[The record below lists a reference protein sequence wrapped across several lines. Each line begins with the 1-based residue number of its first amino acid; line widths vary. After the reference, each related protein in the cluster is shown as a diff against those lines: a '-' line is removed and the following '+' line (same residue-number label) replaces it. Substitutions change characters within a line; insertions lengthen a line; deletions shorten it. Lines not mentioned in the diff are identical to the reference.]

1 MKIKSHKTSVIIWQN
16 FCMEKNIN
24 EHTLGCGWEVTDFK
38 IRHSYSLIN
47 IMLNIIHLGNVRI
60 EEISFVIRVMGGGGL
75 R

>member
-1 MKIKSHKTSVIIWQN
+1 MANLLYGKY
-16 FCMEKNIN
+16 IN

-60 EEISFVIRVMGGGGL
+60 EAF
-75 R
+75 